1 MGASPFQNDHLVWLE
16 SASHGPE
23 LVGGKGASLGRLVAL
38 GAPVPP
44 AIGLTTHAYRAFVT
58 ALGLPS
64 LPSGLTG
71 AELGRTRSLMEESL
85 LSPTVADLLA
95 HAYAA
100 LEERL
105 GAGVE
110 LAVRSSAIDE
120 DSAAHSFAGLH
131 DTILGVRGPAAFE
144 TAVRRCWASLWTE
157 RAMSYRATATLEA
170 EIAIAVVAQQM
181 VRCDVSF
188 VAFTADPVSGSED
201 RLLIDAAWGLGEAIV
216 SGVVNPDHVVIGA
229 DGEIVDYRIGDKRLM
244 VIPDDS
250 TVDGIRAVPVPRAMC
265 GLPAL
270 TAAQAIQIA
279 SICRSLSAR
288 LGHPADIE
296 GGFAGDTLHIFQSRP
311 ITTLAPRVDSAV
323 A

>member
-1 MGASPFQNDHLVWLE
+1 
-16 SASHGPE
+16 
-23 LVGGKGASLGRLVAL
+23 
-38 GAPVPP
+38 
-44 AIGLTTHAYRAFVT
+44 
-58 ALGLPS
+58 
-64 LPSGLTG
+64 
-71 AELGRTRSLMEESL
+71 
-85 LSPTVADLLA
+85 
-95 HAYAA
+95 
-100 LEERL
+100 
-105 GAGVE
+105 
-110 LAVRSSAIDE
+110 
-120 DSAAHSFAGLH
+120 
-131 DTILGVRGPAAFE
+131 
-144 TAVRRCWASLWTE
+144 
-157 RAMSYRATATLEA
+157 MSYRATATLEA
-170 EIAIAVVAQQM
+170 EIVIAVVAQQM

-201 RLLIDAAWGLGEAIV
+201 RLLIDTAWGLGEAIV
-216 SGVVNPDHVVIGA
+216 SGVVNPDHIVIGA

-250 TVDGIRAVPVPRAMC
+250 AVDGVRAVPVPRAMS

-270 TAAQAIQIA
+270 TVAQAIQIA